1 MAGRRVTVVGLG
13 RSGLAACRLLAS
25 AGATVTASDRSQAE
39 ALAVDLESLRAL
51 GVRVEVGAHRPES
64 ILEADLLVVSPG
76 VDVRMPLLARART
89 LGIPILG
96 EVELAYRACQA
107 RFLGITGTNG
117 KSTTTTLVGLMLERA
132 GIPVIVAGN
141 IGTALCDVVPGL
153 GPDRWVVAELSSF
166 QLETIET
173 FRAEVACLL
182 NITQNHLDRYVG
194 LPDYM
199 QAKARLFLNQEAGDW
214 AVLNADDPLVLEA
227 AASARARPLLFSR
240 CRPVD
245 EGAFLDKDRLVL
257 RRAGE
262 MREVCRVGDIRIRGV
277 HNLENALAAIAAAA
291 LAGGSGE
298 AAKAVLAEFPGLP
311 HRLEPVAVLGGVQFV
326 NDSKGTSV
334 GAVVRSLESFAGPVI
349 LIAGGRD
356 KGSDFTPLRPMVAG
370 RVKALVLIGEARDKI
385 AKALA
390 GTAPVHT
397 AESMEEAVQ
406 RARALAAPGDVVLL
420 SPACASFDMFRDF
433 EDRGRA
439 FKAAVRDLEGSR

>member
-13 RSGLAACRLLAS
+13 RSGVAACRLLRA
-25 AGATVTASDRSQAE
+25 AGAVVTASDRSPAE
-39 ALAVDLESLRAL
+39 ALGVDLQALRRL
-51 GVRVEVGAHRPES
+51 GVRLETGGHRPET
-64 ILEADLLVVSPG
+64 ILGAELLVVSPG
-76 VDVRMPLLARART
+76 VDLRMPLLAKAREA
-89 LGIPILG
+89 GIPMLS
-96 EVELAYRACQA
+96 EVELAYRSCQA

-132 GIPVIVAGN
+132 GVPVVVAGN

-166 QLETIET
+166 QLETIEM

-182 NITQNHLDRYVG
+182 NVTQNHLDRYAD
-194 LPDYM
+194 LAEYRD
-199 QAKARLFLNQEAGDW
+199 AKARLFLNQEPGDW

-227 AASARARPLLFSR
+227 AVSARARRALFSR
-240 CRPVD
+240 THPVE
-245 EGAFLDKDRLVL
+245 EGAFLEGDRLLL

-262 MREVCRVGDIRIRGV
+262 TREVCRVQDIRIRGV
-277 HNLENALAAIAAAA
+277 HNLENALAAAVAAT
-291 LAGGSGE
+291 LAGASGG
-298 AAKAVLAEFPGLP
+298 AARAVLAEFPGLE
-311 HRLEPVAVLGGVQFV
+311 HRLEPVAVLGGVQYV

-334 GAVVRSLESFAGPVI
+334 GAVVRSLESFPARVI

-356 KGSDFTPLRPMVAG
+356 KGSDFIPLRAAVEG
-370 RVKALVLIGEARDKI
+370 RVRALVLIGEAREKI

-397 AESMEEAVQ
+397 AGSMEEAVR
-406 RARALAAPGDVVLL
+406 RAAGLAGPGDVVLL

-439 FKAAVRDLEGSR
+439 FKAAVQGLAGGR

>member
-51 GVRVEVGAHRPES
+51 GVRVEAGAHRPET
-64 ILEADLLVVSPG
+64 ILEAELLVVSPG
-76 VDVRMPLLARART
+76 VDVRIPLLARARA
-89 LGIPILG
+89 LGIPILS
-96 EVELAYRACQA
+96 EVELAYRSCQA
-107 RFLGITGTNG
+107 CFLGVTGTNG

-132 GIPVIVAGN
+132 GVPVIVAGN

-153 GPDRWVVAELSSF
+153 GRDRWVVAELSSF

-182 NITQNHLDRYVG
+182 NVTQNHLDRYVG

-199 QAKARLFLNQEAGDW
+199 DAKARLFLNQEPGDW

-227 AASARARPLLFSR
+227 AASARGRPVFFSR
-240 CRPVD
+240 CHPVE
-245 EGAFLDKDRLVL
+245 EGAYLEGDRLL
-257 RRAGE
+257 LCRAGE
-262 MREVCRVGDIRIRGV
+262 TREVCRVEDIRIRGV
-277 HNLENALAAIAAAA
+277 HNLENALAAIAAST
-291 LAGGSGE
+291 LAGGSCE
-298 AAKAVLAEFPGLP
+298 AARGVLAGFPGLP
-311 HRLEPVAVLGGVQFV
+311 HRLEPVAVLGGIQFV
-326 NDSKGTSV
+326 DDSKGTSV
-334 GAVVRSLESFAGPVI
+334 GAVVRSLESFPGPVI

-356 KGSDFTPLRPMVAG
+356 KGSDFTPLRPVMEG
-370 RVKALVLIGEARDKI
+370 RVKALVLIGEAREKI
-385 AKALA
+385 ARALTGA
-390 GTAPVHT
+390 APVHT
-397 AESMEEAVQ
+397 AESMEEAVR
-406 RARALAAPGDVVLL
+406 RATALAAPGDVVLL

-439 FKAAVRDLEGSR
+439 FTAAVRGLGGGR

>member
-1 MAGRRVTVVGLG
+1 
-13 RSGLAACRLLAS
+13 
-25 AGATVTASDRSQAE
+25 
-39 ALAVDLESLRAL
+39 
-51 GVRVEVGAHRPES
+51 
-64 ILEADLLVVSPG
+64 
-76 VDVRMPLLARART
+76 
-89 LGIPILG
+89 
-96 EVELAYRACQA
+96 
-107 RFLGITGTNG
+107 
-117 KSTTTTLVGLMLERA
+117 
-132 GIPVIVAGN
+132 
-141 IGTALCDVVPGL
+141 
-153 GPDRWVVAELSSF
+153 
-166 QLETIET
+166 
-173 FRAEVACLL
+173 
-182 NITQNHLDRYVG
+182 
-194 LPDYM
+194 
-199 QAKARLFLNQEAGDW
+199 
-214 AVLNADDPLVLEA
+214 
-227 AASARARPLLFSR
+227 
-240 CRPVD
+240 
-245 EGAFLDKDRLVL
+245 
-257 RRAGE
+257 

-370 RVKALVLIGEARDKI
+370 RVKALVLIGEAREKI
-385 AKALA
+385 ARALA
-390 GTAPVHT
+390 GVAPVHS
-397 AESMEEAVQ
+397 AESMEEAVR

>member
-1 MAGRRVTVVGLG
+1 MADRRVTVVGLG

-39 ALAVDLESLRAL
+39 ALAVDLESLRGL
-51 GVRVEVGAHRPES
+51 GVRVEVGAHRPET

-89 LGIPILG
+89 LGIPILS

-199 QAKARLFLNQEAGDW
+199 QAKARLFLNQEPGDW

-240 CRPVD
+240 CRPVE

-370 RVKALVLIGEARDKI
+370 RVKALVLIGEAREKI
-385 AKALA
+385 ARALA
-390 GTAPVHT
+390 GVAPVHS
-397 AESMEEAVQ
+397 AESMEEAVR